1 MEISDTVYAKIV
13 NDVLKFVLKEKTKD
27 KTLPIVDLITSYC
40 FKKNLEIEMVGDA
53 ISQDF
58 YFKQLIDR
66 DLKAQAF
73 QSW

>member
-13 NDVLKFVLKEKTKD
+13 NDVLKFVLKEKTRD
-27 KTLPIVDLITSYC
+27 SSLPIVDLITSYC

>member
-27 KTLPIVDLITSYC
+27 SSLPIVDLITSYC

>member
-1 MEISDTVYAKIV
+1 MEISDTVYAKIF

-27 KTLPIVDLITSYC
+27 KTLPIVDLIASYC

-66 DLKAQAF
+66 DLKAQEF